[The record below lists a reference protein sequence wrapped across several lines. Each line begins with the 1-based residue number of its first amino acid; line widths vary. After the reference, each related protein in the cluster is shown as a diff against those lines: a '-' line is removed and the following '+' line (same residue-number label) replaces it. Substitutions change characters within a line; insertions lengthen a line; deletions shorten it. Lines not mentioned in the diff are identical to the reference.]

1 MRITRP
7 SPGTVIGTIALVMAT
22 TGTAVAAVD
31 FARNAGAVDGLSAVG
46 AGSSNNHAAGR
57 LVATARG
64 GSNKGQIPNKFVAD
78 VAEVQPFAAAFEV
91 QDNQQGATVDLSTT
105 GFGKFS
111 ASCQDQANTAGTE
124 DPRTVLSFT
133 NTSGGPMNIA
143 RRVGTGD
150 GNIVLLQNGTVDSFT
165 INSSNTYDIHLQQA
179 GIQVIIDGAVR
190 QDRQN
195 PATGACAV
203 WGTVQVV
210 R

>member
-7 SPGTVIGTIALVMAT
+7 SAGTVIGTIALVMAT
-22 TGTAVAAVD
+22 TGTAAAAVD

-46 AGSSNNHAAGR
+46 AGSTVSHAAGR

-64 GSNKGQIPNKFVAD
+64 GSNKGQIPNKFLAD
-78 VAEVQPFAAAFEV
+78 VPETHPFAAAFDV
-91 QDNQQGATVDLSTT
+91 QDNQTGATVALNST
-105 GFGKFS
+105 GFGTFA
-111 ASCQDQANTAGTE
+111 ASCQDQSNAAGTE
-124 DPRTVLSFT
+124 DPRTVLTFT

-143 RRVGTGD
+143 RRVGAGD
-150 GNIVLLQNGTVDSFT
+150 AAIALLQNGTVDSFT
-165 INSSNTYDIHLQQA
+165 INASNTYSVQLQQGA
-179 GIQVIIDGAVR
+179 IQVQIDGAVR

-203 WGTVQVV
+203 WGTTSVL

>member
-1 MRITRP
+1 MRISKP
-7 SPGTVIGTIALVMAT
+7 SPGTVIATIALVMAT

-31 FARNAGAVDGLSAVG
+31 FARNAGAVDGFSAVN
-46 AGSSNNHAAGR
+46 AGSSADHAAGR

-64 GSNKGQIPNKFVAD
+64 GSQKGMIPNRFLAD
-78 VAEVQPFAAAFEV
+78 VPETNPFAAAFDV
-91 QDNQQGATVDLSTT
+91 QDNQTGATVDLNAT
-105 GFGKFS
+105 GFGRFS
-111 ASCQDQANTAGTE
+111 ASCQDQAAAAGVE

-143 RRVGTGD
+143 RRVGVSESS
-150 GNIVLLQNGTVDSFT
+150 IALLQNATVDSFT
-165 INSSNTYDIHLQQA
+165 INSSNTFEVHLQQGA
-179 GIQVIIDGAVR
+179 IQVIIDGAVR

-203 WGTVQVV
+203 WGTVSVV